1 MSSAA
6 MPHGSLDTQFYL
18 HSTLDTR
25 LLTLNICI
33 SFSIDERNVEGQII
47 G

>member
-1 MSSAA
+1 MSTAA
-6 MPHGSLDTQFYL
+6 MPHGSLDIQLYL

-25 LLTLNICI
+25 LSTLNICI
-33 SFSIDERNVEGQII
+33 FFSTDERNVEEQII